1 MQRLDGTIGY
11 AIKFGD
17 HIEIRVLN
25 DRGIQRRV
33 GINAAA
39 ELFANNKSIFERIEA
54 EKRAT
59 RKLS

>member
-11 AIKFGD
+11 AIKFGE

-25 DRGIQRRV
+25 ELGFQRRV
-33 GINAAA
+33 GVNVAA
-39 ELFANNKSIFERIEA
+39 EQFANNRSIFERIEA
-54 EKRAT
+54 EKRAA